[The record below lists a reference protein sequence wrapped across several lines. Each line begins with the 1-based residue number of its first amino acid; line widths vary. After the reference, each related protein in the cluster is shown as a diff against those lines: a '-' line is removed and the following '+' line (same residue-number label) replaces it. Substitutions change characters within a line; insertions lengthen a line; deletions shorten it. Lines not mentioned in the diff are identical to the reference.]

1 MRTKNTRRGFTL
13 IELLIIMTIIGLLAA
28 NILVA
33 LSAAKV
39 KANRT
44 AAYAEAR
51 HVLPKIEECVL
62 MKSPISSPG
71 VNRPVCPGSE
81 GVTWPDLSKYDF
93 AYANRV
99 ASDGLGQYYFSIY
112 RTDGA
117 VPPSPHNNEV
127 FCCKKN
133 GCEIITDSAPGTGN
147 ACATLAGF

>member
-28 NILVA
+28 NVLVA

-51 HVLPKIEECVL
+51 HVLPKIEECAL
-62 MKSPISSPG
+62 MKSPVTIPNAINS
-71 VNRPVCPGSE
+71 VCAGAE
-81 GVTWPDLSKYDF
+81 GVKWPDLTKYGF
-93 AYANRV
+93 AYAQN
-99 ASDGLGQYYFSIY
+99 ATSDGLGQYYFSIF
-112 RTDGA
+112 RTDTTA
-117 VPPSPHNNEV
+117 PPSAHDNEV

-133 GCEIITDSAPGTGN
+133 GCEIITDSNPVAGN
-147 ACATLAGF
+147 ACRTHAGF

>member
-44 AAYAEAR
+44 GAYAEAR
-51 HVLPKIEECVL
+51 HALAKVEECMLVKKNIGL
-62 MKSPISSPG
+62 RNPSVPICEGSD
-71 VNRPVCPGSE
+71 VN
-81 GVTWPDLSKYDF
+81 WPDLAKYDF
-93 AYANRV
+93 AYSNGG
-99 ASDGLGQYYFSIY
+99 ASDFGIGSYYFSIF
-112 RTDGA
+112 RIKDTA
-117 VPPSPHNNEV
+117 PVSPHDNEV

-133 GCEIITDSAPGTGN
+133 GCEVITDSDPMTGS

>member
-13 IELLIIMTIIGLLAA
+13 IELLIIIAIIGLLAA

-51 HVLPKIEECVL
+51 HVLSKIEECTL
-62 MKSPISSPG
+62 AKSPMTIPNANNS
-71 VNRPVCPGSE
+71 VCPASE
-81 GVTWPDLSKYDF
+81 NVKWPDLTKYDF
-93 AYANRV
+93 AYTAR
-99 ASDGLGQYYFSIY
+99 AYSDGLGQYYFSIY

-117 VPPSPHNNEV
+117 VPPSAHNNEI
-127 FCCKKN
+127 FCCKKD
-133 GCEIITDSAPGTGN
+133 GCDVITDSTPGSGN
-147 ACATLAGF
+147 TCATHAGF